1 MHPPVLALQLHL
13 PNFQYTSF
21 KVTDSL
27 QDVVTNARAHKTM
40 LTEFFVMNATNVYA
54 KALNLLYKEFP
65 KHFVWDRAHNNWNFR
80 KQGSIVG
87 RIVTARP
94 TDQERYFL
102 RLLLQYRRAP
112 VSYEDLRTVDGVTH
126 DSFRNAC
133 VALGLLESDIPL
145 VDCLREAAL
154 FQMPHAFAQLFATIL
169 VFCTPSEPIQLWE
182 MFKQY
187 CVPITTISSSF
198 PLFPIDRAA
207 AIIVEKFLEPFGMHI
222 HDFGICM
229 PEQSENGLIEITLQQ
244 ASPAEFNLVTLP
256 GIIDK
261 LNLQQQ
267 FVFNTIIEK
276 LHNKKPY
283 VCFVDGPA
291 GTGKTFLYTAILSYT
306 SDHTIK
312 SIVVATSGVAASLLP
327 NGQTAHSKFKLPL
340 DSNEHKTCQIS
351 KQSTLA
357 NELRHTN
364 LIIWDEISMARRE
377 LIEAFDT
384 TMRDIMDNNIS
395 FGGKVIIFGGDF
407 RQITPVI
414 RDGTK
419 DQYIEASC
427 VSSPLFTHAYKFH
440 LTVNMRAQNDKSF
453 ATFLEEVGNNSCVNN
468 NKGEIQI
475 PTTSLISL
483 ENNNLLQLIDK
494 IYPQNLL
501 HPSSSAALIGRSIL
515 TPTNETVDT
524 INNQIIESMFGE
536 PIVLIAR
543 DVTKDPSQQAHYED
557 YLNTL
562 TPNGMPPHRLVLKT
576 GAPIML
582 LCNLDP
588 TNGLSNGTRLVC
600 KQITRNLLQAE
611 IATGPQ
617 KGTLCFIPRI
627 PLKLNNIH
635 ECSVE
640 FIRTQFPVKLC
651 FSMTIN
657 KSQGQTLDVVG
668 VYMKQPVFMHGQ
680 LYVALSR
687 VKSFDSLHVLIPSD
701 INTGIHSSW
710 TKNIVYK
717 KLLQLAGINIPPLP
731 NPT

>member
-1 MHPPVLALQLHL
+1 
-13 PNFQYTSF
+13 
-21 KVTDSL
+21 
-27 QDVVTNARAHKTM
+27 
-40 LTEFFVMNATNVYA
+40 
-54 KALNLLYKEFP
+54 
-65 KHFVWDRAHNNWNFR
+65 
-80 KQGSIVG
+80 
-87 RIVTARP
+87 
-94 TDQERYFL
+94 
-102 RLLLQYRRAP
+102 
-112 VSYEDLRTVDGVTH
+112 
-126 DSFRNAC
+126 
-133 VALGLLESDIPL
+133 
-145 VDCLREAAL
+145 
-154 FQMPHAFAQLFATIL
+154 
-169 VFCTPSEPIQLWE
+169 
-182 MFKQY
+182 
-187 CVPITTISSSF
+187 
-198 PLFPIDRAA
+198 
-207 AIIVEKFLEPFGMHI
+207 
-222 HDFGICM
+222 
-229 PEQSENGLIEITLQQ
+229 
-244 ASPAEFNLVTLP
+244 
-256 GIIDK
+256 
-261 LNLQQQ
+261 
-267 FVFNTIIEK
+267 
-276 LHNKKPY
+276 
-283 VCFVDGPA
+283 
-291 GTGKTFLYTAILSYT
+291 
-306 SDHTIK
+306 
-312 SIVVATSGVAASLLP
+312 
-327 NGQTAHSKFKLPL
+327 
-340 DSNEHKTCQIS
+340 
-351 KQSTLA
+351 
-357 NELRHTN
+357 
-364 LIIWDEISMARRE
+364 MARRE
-377 LIEAFDT
+377 LIEAFDI

-395 FGGKVIIFGGDF
+395 FGGKVIIFGGHF

-427 VSSPLFTHAYKFH
+427 VSSPLFTHADKFH

-453 ATFLEEVGNNSCVNN
+453 AAFLEEVGNNSCVNN

-475 PTTSLISL
+475 PTTSLITS
-483 ENNNLLQLIDK
+483 ENNDLLQLIDK
-494 IYPQNLL
+494 IYPHNLL

-582 LCNLDP
+582 LRNLDP

-627 PLKLNNIH
+627 PLKPNNIH

-687 VKSFDSLHVLIPSD
+687 AKSFDSLHVLIPSD
-701 INTGIHSSW
+701 INTGMHCSW
-710 TKNIVYK
+710 TRNIVYK